1 MFPPRTQSSTQ
12 LSSFSSSSYSSKRD
26 RDHLLRNKTKT
37 SRIHNSKNVN
47 YKDYELDFSLLA
59 PSTRTRENIFIEQRK
74 VIVSEVPALARPPL
88 AFLIGTCVGALVAIV
103 ETRRRIGRL
112 DARIYGGLDKKRA
125 SGAED
130 FFLRNKSSNNKRDS
144 AATAAAL
151 VWDSNFASSS
161 SSEQRAEQTA
171 RGPRKPSSSS
181 NVNNNSGNGG
191 RILKASTIA
200 ALASVRPEMY
210 LPTPKERS
218 YQHTEEA
225 STMSRESKV
234 TFSRMTPIA
243 NATSVLSTLQQQQQQ
258 KVFLRED
265 ELDINAIGGGSSSS
279 STSTTTTKTR
289 TLIACRWQ
297 PPETDPTAE
306 LFVGG
311 NVIALGNWTPE
322 KCAKMR
328 NIGGDKWIVDVGL
341 LDSSSLVEFKFVFDS
356 EVLGRRAETGEVR
369 KFQVPVLRGGNTKHT
384 NVERRA
390 PRWD

>member
-26 RDHLLRNKTKT
+26 RT

-47 YKDYELDFSLLA
+47 KKTNEFYCKDYELDFSLIA
-59 PSTRTRENIFIEQRK
+59 PSTRTRENIFVEQRK

-88 AFLIGTCVGALVAIV
+88 AFLVGTCVGALVAIV
-103 ETRRRIGRL
+103 ETKRRIGRL

-130 FFLRNKSSNNKRDS
+130 FFSSNKSSNSRDS